1 MKETAACGYL
11 YMPPPPV
18 CSNDGFENPAGS
30 WLEWPKHS
38 DPSIMPFK
46 HTVIKILLALI
57 LGLLP
62 VSSALGVQHAL
73 SGAESD
79 AHAHSDWDLCDWLKI
94 QTTGSHSLDIG
105 PVWPWWWAQGDG
117 PIQFSLLFTNRP
129 VRGSS
134 PPRAPPHSLPA

>member
-1 MKETAACGYL
+1 
-11 YMPPPPV
+11 
-18 CSNDGFENPAGS
+18 
-30 WLEWPKHS
+30 
-38 DPSIMPFK
+38 MPFK

-79 AHAHSDWDLCDWLKI
+79 AHTHSDWDLCDWLKI

-105 PVWPWWWAQGDG
+105 SVWPGWLAQGDG
-117 PIQFSLLFTNRP
+117 TIQPNLLVTNRP
-129 VRGSS
+129 VRVSS